1 MNCLNRASTLWDAF
15 EQSGLLMKR
24 TPRTVP
30 DSTKKMREL
39 AQRACLVAKDSAF
52 NVRDYIENSSN
63 IAYVAVK
70 QCEKELDDIEREI
83 DEGLPAAITEVTES
97 EARQLLACLKFIT
110 DLERIGDLL
119 WSGAQRIQD
128 LSTPLP
134 KEDVAVL
141 LEMTGI
147 LLHMLEQIYKGFVA
161 LDVEPA
167 ETVLQNDSD
176 IDQACHAIF
185 RRHLQNPT
193 RRRSADSFKILLI
206 AQAFERAGDHAKNL
220 AEEVVH
226 LVRGHSL
233 RHMSRA
239 RLRSE

>member
-1 MNCLNRASTLWDAF
+1 
-15 EQSGLLMKR
+15 MKR
-24 TPRTVP
+24 TARTRHDP
-30 DSTKKMREL
+30 TKEMKDR
-39 AQRACLVAKDSAF
+39 AQRACLIAKDSAF

-70 QCEKELDDIEREI
+70 QCEKELDEIEREI
-83 DEGLPAAITEVTES
+83 DEGLPAAITEVTETQ
-97 EARQLLACLKFIT
+97 ARQLLACLKFIT

-134 KEDVAVL
+134 KDDVRVL
-141 LEMTGI
+141 LEMTST
-147 LLHMLEQIYKGFVA
+147 LLHMLEHIYNGFVG
-161 LDVEPA
+161 LDAEPA
-167 ETVLQNDSD
+167 ETVLQNDSN
-176 IDQACHAIF
+176 IDQACHAVF
-185 RRHLQNPT
+185 RRHLQNPG
-193 RRRSADSFKILLI
+193 RRSADSFKILLI

-226 LVRGHSL
+226 LVHGHSL
-233 RHMSRA
+233 RHSSRA

>member
-1 MNCLNRASTLWDAF
+1 
-15 EQSGLLMKR
+15 MKR
-24 TPRTVP
+24 PARTRHDP
-30 DSTKKMREL
+30 TKEMTEL
-39 AQRACLVAKDSAF
+39 AQRACLIAKDSAF

-70 QCEKELDDIEREI
+70 QCEKELDEIEREI
-83 DEGLPAAITEVTES
+83 DEGLPAAITDVTETQ
-97 EARQLLACLKFIT
+97 ARQLLACLKFIT

-134 KEDVAVL
+134 KEDVRVL
-141 LEMTGI
+141 LEMTGT
-147 LLHMLEQIYKGFVA
+147 LLHMLEHIYNGFVA

-167 ETVLQNDSD
+167 ETVLQNDSN
-176 IDQACHAIF
+176 IDQGCHAVF
-185 RRHLQNPT
+185 RRHLQSPG
-193 RRRSADSFKILLI
+193 RRSADSFKILLI

-226 LVRGHSL
+226 LVRGHSQ
-233 RHMSRA
+233 RHSSRA

>member
-1 MNCLNRASTLWDAF
+1 
-15 EQSGLLMKR
+15 MKR
-24 TPRTVP
+24 TARTRHDP
-30 DSTKKMREL
+30 TKEMTDL
-39 AQRACLVAKDSAF
+39 AQRACLIAKDSAF

-70 QCEKELDDIEREI
+70 QCERELDDIEREI
-83 DEGLPAAITEVTES
+83 DEGLPAAITEVTETQ
-97 EARQLLACLKFIT
+97 ARQLLACLKFIT

-119 WSGAQRIQD
+119 WSGAQHIQD

-134 KEDVAVL
+134 KEDVRVL
-141 LEMTGI
+141 LEMTGT
-147 LLHMLEQIYKGFVA
+147 LLHMLEHIYNGFVT

-167 ETVLQNDSD
+167 ETVLQKDSN
-176 IDQACHAIF
+176 IDRACHAVF
-185 RRHLQNPT
+185 RRHLQNPG
-193 RRRSADSFKILLI
+193 RRSADSFKILLI

-233 RHMSRA
+233 RHSSRA

>member
-1 MNCLNRASTLWDAF
+1 RSVLQDYELMAAVVNCPNRASTLWDTRA
-15 EQSGLLMKR
+15 EQKAPMKR
-24 TPRTVP
+24 TTRTHL
-30 DSTKKMREL
+30 DSTKEMREL
-39 AQRACLVAKDSAF
+39 AQRACLVAKDSAY

-70 QCEKELDDIEREI
+70 QCEKELDEIEREI

-134 KEDVAVL
+134 KEDVRVL

-147 LLHMLEQIYKGFVA
+147 LLRMLEQIYKGFVA
-161 LDVEPA
+161 LDVGPA

-176 IDQACHAIF
+176 IDQACHAVF
-185 RRHLQNPT
+185 RRHLRNPA

-206 AQAFERAGDHAKNL
+206 AQAFERAGDHA
-220 AEEVVH
+220 
-226 LVRGHSL
+226 
-233 RHMSRA
+233 
-239 RLRSE
+239 

>member
-1 MNCLNRASTLWDAF
+1 
-15 EQSGLLMKR
+15 MKR
-24 TPRTVP
+24 TTRTRHDP
-30 DSTKKMREL
+30 TKEMTDL
-39 AQRACLVAKDSAF
+39 AQRACLIAKDSAF

-70 QCEKELDDIEREI
+70 QCEKELDEIEREI
-83 DEGLPAAITEVTES
+83 DEGLPAAITEVTETQ
-97 EARQLLACLKFIT
+97 ARQLLACLKFIT

-119 WSGAQRIQD
+119 WSGAQHIQD

-134 KEDVAVL
+134 KDDVRVL
-141 LEMTGI
+141 LEMTGT
-147 LLHMLEQIYKGFVA
+147 LLHMLEHIYNGFVE

-167 ETVLQNDSD
+167 ETVLQKDSN
-176 IDQACHAIF
+176 IDQACHAVF
-185 RRHLQNPT
+185 RRHLQNPG
-193 RRRSADSFKILLI
+193 RRSADSFKILLI

-233 RHMSRA
+233 RHSSRA

>member
-1 MNCLNRASTLWDAF
+1 
-15 EQSGLLMKR
+15 MKR
-24 TPRTVP
+24 TARTRHDP
-30 DSTKKMREL
+30 TKEMTDL
-39 AQRACLVAKDSAF
+39 AQRACLIAKDSAF

-70 QCEKELDDIEREI
+70 QCEKELDEIEREI
-83 DEGLPAAITEVTES
+83 DEGLPAAITEVTETQ
-97 EARQLLACLKFIT
+97 ARQLLACLKFIT

-119 WSGAQRIQD
+119 WSGAQHIQD

-134 KEDVAVL
+134 KEDVRVL
-141 LEMTGI
+141 LEMTGT
-147 LLHMLEQIYKGFVA
+147 LLHMLEHIYNGFVT

-167 ETVLQNDSD
+167 EAVLQKDSN
-176 IDQACHAIF
+176 IDQACHAVF
-185 RRHLQNPT
+185 RRHLQNPG
-193 RRRSADSFKILLI
+193 RRSADSFKILLI

-233 RHMSRA
+233 RHSSRA

>member
-1 MNCLNRASTLWDAF
+1 
-15 EQSGLLMKR
+15 MKR
-24 TPRTVP
+24 STRTRH
-30 DSTKKMREL
+30 DSTKEMTEL

-83 DEGLPAAITEVTES
+83 DEGLPAAITEVTET

-134 KEDVAVL
+134 KEDVRVL

-147 LLHMLEQIYKGFVA
+147 LLRMLEHIYEGFVA
-161 LDVEPA
+161 LEVEPA

-176 IDQACHAIF
+176 IDQACHAVF
-185 RRHLQNPT
+185 RRHLQNPG
-193 RRRSADSFKILLI
+193 RRSADSFKILLI

-226 LVRGHSL
+226 LVRGHSQ
-233 RHMSRA
+233 RHSSRA

>member
-1 MNCLNRASTLWDAF
+1 
-15 EQSGLLMKR
+15 MKR
-24 TPRTVP
+24 TTRSRQ
-30 DSTKKMREL
+30 DSTKEMTEL
-39 AQRACLVAKDSAF
+39 AQRACLIAKDSAF

-70 QCEKELDDIEREI
+70 QCERELDDIEREI
-83 DEGLPAAITEVTES
+83 DEGLPAAITEVTEA
-97 EARQLLACLKFIT
+97 EARQLLACLKFII

-119 WSGAQRIQD
+119 WSGAQHIQD
-128 LSTPLP
+128 LSSALP
-134 KEDVAVL
+134 KEDVRVL

-147 LLHMLEQIYKGFVA
+147 LLRMLEHIYKGFVA
-161 LDVEPA
+161 LDEEPA
-167 ETVLQNDSD
+167 ATVLQKDSV

-185 RRHLQNPT
+185 RRHLQSLS
-193 RRRSADSFKILLI
+193 RKRDSDSFKILLI

-226 LVRGHSL
+226 LVRGHTF
-233 RHMSRA
+233 RHSSRA

>member
-1 MNCLNRASTLWDAF
+1 MQRQVAP
-15 EQSGLLMKR
+15 MKR
-24 TPRTVP
+24 PTRTRQDP
-30 DSTKKMREL
+30 TKEMTQL
-39 AQRACLVAKDSAF
+39 AQRACLIAKDSAF

-83 DEGLPAAITEVTES
+83 DEGLPAAITEVTEAQ
-97 EARQLLACLKFIT
+97 ARQLLACLKFII

-128 LSTPLP
+128 LSSALP
-134 KEDVAVL
+134 KEDMRVL

-147 LLHMLEQIYKGFVA
+147 LLRMLEHIYNGFMA
-161 LDVEPA
+161 LEVEPA
-167 ETVLQNDSD
+167 EAVLQTDSD

-185 RRHLQNPT
+185 RRHLQNVA
-193 RRRSADSFKILLI
+193 RRRNTDSFKILLI

-226 LVRGHSL
+226 LVRGHSF
-233 RHMSRA
+233 RHSSRA

>member
-1 MNCLNRASTLWDAF
+1 MARVAPAKGSH
-15 EQSGLLMKR
+15 R
-24 TPRTVP
+24 TRH
-30 DSTKKMREL
+30 DSTKEMTQL
-39 AQRACLVAKDSAF
+39 VQRACLIAKDSAF
-52 NVRDYIENSSN
+52 NVREYIENSSN
-63 IAYVAVK
+63 IAYIAVK
-70 QCEKELDDIEREI
+70 QCEKELDDIERLI
-83 DEGLPAAITEVTES
+83 DEGLPAAITDVTEA

-128 LSTPLP
+128 LSSSLP
-134 KEDVAVL
+134 KEDMRVL
-141 LEMTGI
+141 LQMTGI
-147 LLHMLEQIYKGFVA
+147 LSQMLDNVYNGFVA

-176 IDQACHAIF
+176 IDLACHAIF
-185 RRHLQNPT
+185 RRHLQNVS
-193 RRRSADSFKILLI
+193 RRKDSDGFKILLI

-226 LVRGHSL
+226 LVRGHTY
-233 RHMSRA
+233 RHSSRA

>member
-1 MNCLNRASTLWDAF
+1 MRRPT
-15 EQSGLLMKR
+15 R
-24 TPRTVP
+24 TRP
-30 DSTKKMREL
+30 DSTKEMTQL

-83 DEGLPAAITEVTES
+83 DEGLPAAITEVTEG

-128 LSTPLP
+128 LTTPMP
-134 KEDVAVL
+134 KDDVRVF
-141 LEMTGI
+141 LEMTGT
-147 LLHMLEQIYKGFVA
+147 LLRMLEQIYNGFVG
-161 LDVEPA
+161 LDAAPA
-167 ETVLQNDSD
+167 ETVLQNDSA
-176 IDQACHAIF
+176 IDQACHTVF
-185 RRHLQNPT
+185 LRHLRNPG
-193 RRRSADSFKILLI
+193 RRSADSFKILLI

-233 RHMSRA
+233 RHTSRA

>member
-1 MNCLNRASTLWDAF
+1 
-15 EQSGLLMKR
+15 MKR
-24 TPRTVP
+24 PARTRHN
-30 DSTKKMREL
+30 STKEMTEL
-39 AQRACLVAKDSAF
+39 AQRACLIAKDSAF

-70 QCEKELDDIEREI
+70 QCEKELDDIERTI
-83 DEGLPAAITEVTES
+83 DEGLPAAITDVTEA
-97 EARQLLACLKFIT
+97 EARQLLACLKFII

-128 LSTPLP
+128 LSDPLP
-134 KEDVAVL
+134 KEDTRVL
-141 LEMTGI
+141 LEMTDI
-147 LLHMLEQIYKGFVA
+147 LLRMLEQIYNGFIS

-185 RRHLQNPT
+185 RRHLQNVA
-193 RRRSADSFKILLI
+193 RRKNTDSFKILLS

-226 LVRGHSL
+226 LVRGHSF
-233 RHMSRA
+233 RHSSKA

>member
-1 MNCLNRASTLWDAF
+1 MT
-15 EQSGLLMKR
+15 
-24 TPRTVP
+24 
-30 DSTKKMREL
+30 EL
-39 AQRACLVAKDSAF
+39 AQRACLIAKDSAF

-70 QCEKELDDIEREI
+70 QCEKELDEIEREI
-83 DEGLPAAITEVTES
+83 DEGLPAAITDVTETQ
-97 EARQLLACLKFIT
+97 ARQLLACLKFIT
-110 DLERIGDLL
+110 DLERIGDLF

-128 LSTPLP
+128 LSSPLP
-134 KEDVAVL
+134 KEDVRVL
-141 LEMTGI
+141 LEMTGT

-167 ETVLQNDSD
+167 ETVLQNDSN
-176 IDQACHAIF
+176 IDHACHAVF
-185 RRHLQNPT
+185 RRHLQNPG
-193 RRRSADSFKILLI
+193 RRSADSFKVLLI

-233 RHMSRA
+233 RHSSRA

>member
-1 MNCLNRASTLWDAF
+1 
-15 EQSGLLMKR
+15 MKR
-24 TPRTVP
+24 TARTRHDP
-30 DSTKKMREL
+30 TKEMTDL
-39 AQRACLVAKDSAF
+39 AQRACLIAKDSAF

-70 QCEKELDDIEREI
+70 QCERELDDIEREI
-83 DEGLPAAITEVTES
+83 DEGLPAAITEVTETQ
-97 EARQLLACLKFIT
+97 ARQLLACLKFIT

-119 WSGAQRIQD
+119 WSGAQHIQD

-134 KEDVAVL
+134 KEDVRVL
-141 LEMTGI
+141 LEMTGT
-147 LLHMLEQIYKGFVA
+147 LLNMLEHIYNGFVT

-167 ETVLQNDSD
+167 ETVLQKDSN
-176 IDQACHAIF
+176 IDQACHAVF
-185 RRHLQNPT
+185 RRHLQNPG
-193 RRRSADSFKILLI
+193 RRSADSFKILLI

-233 RHMSRA
+233 RHSSRA

>member
-1 MNCLNRASTLWDAF
+1 
-15 EQSGLLMKR
+15 MKR
-24 TPRTVP
+24 PARTRHDP
-30 DSTKKMREL
+30 TKEMTEL
-39 AQRACLVAKDSAF
+39 AQRACLIAKDSAF

-70 QCEKELDDIEREI
+70 QCEKELDEIEREI
-83 DEGLPAAITEVTES
+83 DEGLPAAITDVTETQ
-97 EARQLLACLKFIT
+97 ARLLLACLKFIT

-134 KEDVAVL
+134 KEDVRVL
-141 LEMTGI
+141 LEMIGT
-147 LLHMLEQIYKGFVA
+147 LLHMLEHIYNGFVA

-167 ETVLQNDSD
+167 ETVLQNDSN
-176 IDQACHAIF
+176 IDQACHAVF
-185 RRHLQNPT
+185 RRHLQSPG
-193 RRRSADSFKILLI
+193 RRSADSFKILLI

-233 RHMSRA
+233 RHSSRA

>member
-1 MNCLNRASTLWDAF
+1 
-15 EQSGLLMKR
+15 MKR
-24 TPRTVP
+24 TARTRHDP
-30 DSTKKMREL
+30 TKEMTDL
-39 AQRACLVAKDSAF
+39 AQRACLIAKDSAF

-70 QCEKELDDIEREI
+70 QCEKELDEIEREI
-83 DEGLPAAITEVTES
+83 DEGLPAAITEVTETQ
-97 EARQLLACLKFIT
+97 ARQLLACLKFIT

-119 WSGAQRIQD
+119 WSGAQHIQD

-134 KEDVAVL
+134 KDDVRVL
-141 LEMTGI
+141 LEMTGT
-147 LLHMLEQIYKGFVA
+147 LLHMLEHIYNGFVE

-167 ETVLQNDSD
+167 ETVLQKDSN
-176 IDQACHAIF
+176 IDQACHAVF
-185 RRHLQNPT
+185 RRHLQNPG
-193 RRRSADSFKILLI
+193 RRSADSFKILLI

-233 RHMSRA
+233 RHSSRA

>member
-1 MNCLNRASTLWDAF
+1 
-15 EQSGLLMKR
+15 MKR
-24 TPRTVP
+24 TARTRHDP
-30 DSTKKMREL
+30 TKEMTDL
-39 AQRACLVAKDSAF
+39 AQRACLIAKDSAF

-70 QCEKELDDIEREI
+70 QCERELDDIEREI
-83 DEGLPAAITEVTES
+83 DEGLPAAITEVTETQ
-97 EARQLLACLKFIT
+97 ARQLLACLKFIN

-119 WSGAQRIQD
+119 WSGAQHIQD

-134 KEDVAVL
+134 KEDVRVL
-141 LEMTGI
+141 LEMTGT
-147 LLHMLEQIYKGFVA
+147 LLHMLEHIYNGFVT

-167 ETVLQNDSD
+167 ETVLQKDSN
-176 IDQACHAIF
+176 IDQGCHAVF
-185 RRHLQNPT
+185 RRHLQNPG
-193 RRRSADSFKILLI
+193 RRSADSFKILLI

-233 RHMSRA
+233 RHSSRA